1 MESILID
8 DKFVSVVLVQVDTN
22 IESNISEKYIQEL
35 QRYLEKNYS
44 NYEIVVVDQGNINLS
59 FKQKQSVLFSVP
71 SIRWLTLSN
80 NVEDEVAFSAG
91 IENTIGDFIVLLRF
105 NIEPVEIIKNMVS
118 ECSKGF
124 DVITGVVVPK
134 FTSTV
139 GYIILRKM
147 SSRLLQWIDYDVP
160 KNSTPARCI
169 SRTVVNIIMQ
179 TGAPGH
185 QLYMKISRACSKSK
199 IYEYEP
205 SINSQT
211 PKRNLYDGI
220 KKMSHLMVFNSLK
233 PLRWASMLGILG
245 SLIALSISLYSL
257 IVNIVKDNVQ
267 EGWTSIVLFSSI
279 QFTIMFIILLLIGE
293 YLGRLLSQSQNQK
306 EYYISLEE
314 NSSVMLEEDRLN
326 VRYIK
331 D

>member
-169 SRTVVNIIMQ
+169 SRTIVNIIMQ

>member
-105 NIEPVEIIKNMVS
+105 NIEPVEIIKNMVA

-169 SRTVVNIIMQ
+169 SRTIVNIIMQ

>member
-1 MESILID
+1 MESKLID
-8 DKFVSVVLVQVDTN
+8 DQFVSVVLVQVDTN

-185 QLYMKISRACSKSK
+185 QLYMKISRASSKSK

-306 EYYISLEE
+306 EYYVSLEE